1 MPRHVHFVLALLG
14 SCAIAGCSVMAHDA
28 AVPMVRA
35 RFTEEYDCPDKKLD
49 VEPMVGQRYRVTG
62 CGKRA
67 TYNTQCVALQCA
79 VAEDGKEAQGFR
91 DRPTLD
97 EMGGAP

>member
-1 MPRHVHFVLALLG
+1 MHSAARFVLASLG
-14 SCAIAGCSVMAHDA
+14 CFAAAGCSAFATDA

-35 RFTEEYDCPDKKLD
+35 RFTEEYKCPDKKLE
-49 VEPMVGQRYRVTG
+49 VEPLVGQRYRVTG

-67 TYNTQCVALQCA
+67 TYNTACRGLQCA
-79 VAEDGKEAQGFR
+79 VSEDGKEAQGFR

-97 EMGGAP
+97 ETPGAP